1 MAKTFEPFTTP
12 ISAIDDVLL
21 LSASAGTG
29 KTWMVTHLAA
39 RWLIEEP
46 HHDASQVLLVTF
58 TKNAASE
65 LKYRLR
71 ERVIE
76 FGEVLRALT
85 SEAGNRLVINPL
97 RTSQQW
103 DELMNAQWVQGLR
116 RSYGPRELSDM
127 LDRQIRVLQTL
138 DDANARTLHSF
149 ASLVGQSDEREAQSS
164 NQIFERAV
172 ALSITD
178 YARSQPDALQRLMQS
193 LQSKGTVKNATKL
206 SRMLQS
212 ALAAT
217 SSVGGSRFDKVAYVP
232 DEIPSEVVTTALS
245 LVRDSERVAE
255 RIEELERVISFDSLI
270 ADLYQQT
277 LDDDGSLV
285 ERMRHHFGLVLV
297 DEFQDTD
304 VVQWDILT
312 SLFRNGPSSV
322 PIIAVGDPK
331 QAIYSFRGGDVTVFQ
346 KLELHVA
353 TCDRCATHELQLNY
367 RSQGHLLRQ
376 LNSLFE
382 IGGVAGWHFSSGS
395 DLPLVNYVP
404 VMPSAHH
411 DNDEGSFEIRDIV
424 HDGEEKTNQ
433 QRTVA
438 VLINDVIR
446 TVVTLLDEASSE
458 RVDPEEIA
466 ILCRGGWFMELLA
479 EKLERANIRTV
490 TVRSLPIF
498 EAEAAR
504 QIRWL
509 LWALCQPTNVRRTN
523 VLAATWFRH
532 HEHEVLSNLARALE
546 LESVSSFQR
555 RLLDGPTMAVVLA
568 TSTGQRNWTDL
579 EHVLELMGDN
589 LTLGAT
595 PQEAYEWIEERMRES
610 QQFSN
615 GEAVQRRIES
625 SEGAVRIMTIHA
637 AKGLEFPVV
646 LVPQIERLSKKPSNG
661 ISSWTNGSQRV
672 IDTASLVSSDA
683 TLDPRAARSSRD
695 DSRRLIYVAL
705 TRAEQRLIA
714 WRSELDKHLIGP
726 DESIQSVLGT
736 EKEITALNQWRLLSD
751 ALREEI
757 RGSSSPGR
765 AFPTWT
771 EVRTSEFVEAPLQRT
786 SSPPSYVSSPSPVPI
801 LSEHLRRWSYS
812 ALALHN
818 TTHAFGDVD
827 DGRAPYDSGA
837 YAEDNEDESTLLAN
851 VGDDAFGG
859 LRGPVLGNAIHEIFE
874 KAVGHLRSS
883 SDEIDALVIET
894 LEKYRLSTAD
904 DHELNGVVI
913 RSMRQL
919 LTRSMG
925 NLFDGVSL
933 DSFCGL
939 RPTRVTSEM
948 RFTLPLRGTYE
959 DGHDRLRGIG
969 ALVVEGDPEGPYR
982 RFFEDIANT
991 SVREPRLLEG
1001 FLTGS
1006 IDLVAQVGSGADQRF
1021 VVVDYK
1027 TNVLKVSD
1035 NYGALNL
1042 IPEMAMSGYPLQ
1054 GLLYSVALHRFLK
1067 TRLRHYVPHQHLGG
1081 MTYYYVRGATN
1092 AANDP
1097 DIGLANWKVPAN
1109 VVVSVSDY
1117 LANGSA

>member
-1 MAKTFEPFTTP
+1 VAKAFDPFTTP

-46 HHDASQVLLVTF
+46 HHEASQVLLVTF

-85 SEAGNRLVINPL
+85 SDVGSPHAINPL
-97 RTSQQW
+97 RTPQQW
-103 DELMNAQWVQGLR
+103 DELMNSSWVQGLQ
-116 RSYGPRELSDM
+116 RSYGPTNLSDM
-127 LDRQIRVLQTL
+127 LVRQLRVLQTL

-149 ASLVGQSDEREAQSS
+149 ASLVGQSNEREAQSS

-178 YARSQPDALQRLMQS
+178 FARSQPDALQLLMQS
-193 LQSKGTVKNATKL
+193 LQGKGTAKSATKL

-232 DEIPSEVVTTALS
+232 NEAPSDVVKTALS
-245 LVRDSERVAE
+245 LVRDSERVAQ
-255 RIEELERVISFDSLI
+255 RIEEFERVISFDSLI

-285 ERMRHHFGLVLV
+285 ERMRRHFGLVLV

-312 SLFRNGPSSV
+312 SLFRSGPSPV
-322 PIIAVGDPK
+322 PVIAVGDPK

-346 KLELHVA
+346 KLEQHVA

-367 RSQGHLLRQ
+367 RSQGHLLQQ

-382 IGGVAGWHFSSGS
+382 IGGDTGWVFSSGD
-395 DLPLVNYVP
+395 DLPLVHYVS
-404 VMPSAHH
+404 VSPSAHH
-411 DNDEGSFEIRDIV
+411 NNDDGSFEIRDIV

-433 QRTVA
+433 QGTVA
-438 VLINDVIR
+438 VLINDVVR
-446 TVVTLLDEASSE
+446 TVMALLDDASSQ

-466 ILCRGGWFMELLA
+466 ILCRGGWFIELLA

-509 LWALCQPTNVRRTN
+509 LWALCEPTNVRRTN
-523 VLAATWFRH
+523 LLAATWFRH
-532 HEHEVLSNLARALE
+532 HEHEALSKLARTLE

-555 RLLDGPTMAVVLA
+555 RLLDGPTMAEVLA

-579 EHVLELMGDN
+579 EHVLELMGEN
-589 LTLGAT
+589 FTLGAT
-595 PQEAYEWIEERMRES
+595 PQEAFEWIEERMRES
-610 QQFSN
+610 QQFNN

-637 AKGLEFPVV
+637 AKGMEFPVV
-646 LVPQIERLSKKPSNG
+646 LVPQIERSSKNPSNG
-661 ISSWTNGSQRV
+661 VTSWTNGSQRV
-672 IDTASLVSSDA
+672 IDTASLVSNDA
-683 TLDPRAARSSRD
+683 PLDPRAARSSRD
-695 DSRRLIYVAL
+695 ETRRLIYVAL
-705 TRAEQRLIA
+705 TRAERRLIA
-714 WRSELDKHLIGP
+714 WRSDLDKHRVGA
-726 DESIQSVLGT
+726 DEPVASVLGT
-736 EKEITALNQWRLLSD
+736 EREVTALNQWRLLTD
-751 ALREEI
+751 AMREET
-757 RGSSSPGR
+757 RVTSSLGR
-765 AFPTWT
+765 AIPTWT
-771 EVRTSEFVEAPLQRT
+771 EVRTSEFFETPLKRA
-786 SSPPSYVSSPSPVPI
+786 SNPSSYVSSPSPVPI
-801 LSEHLRRWSYS
+801 LSEQLRRWSYS

-818 TTHAFGDVD
+818 TAHASSDVD

-837 YAEDNEDESTLLAN
+837 YAEDNEDEATLVAN
-851 VGDDAFGG
+851 AGDDAFGE

-874 KAVGHLRSS
+874 RVVGHVPSS

-894 LEKYRLSTAD
+894 LGKYRLSTAD
-904 DHELNGVVI
+904 DFDLNHVVI
-913 RSMRQL
+913 DSMRRL

-925 NLFDGVSL
+925 ILFDGVSL
-933 DSFCGL
+933 DSFYGL
-939 RPTRVTSEM
+939 RPKRVTSEM
-948 RFTLPLRGTYE
+948 RFTLPLRGTHE
-959 DGHDRLRGIG
+959 EGFDRLRGIG
-969 ALVVEGDPEGPYR
+969 ALVVAGDPEGPYR
-982 RFFEDIANT
+982 SFFEDIANT
-991 SVREPRLLEG
+991 SVVEPRLLEG

-1006 IDLVAQVGSGADQRF
+1006 IDLVARVGTGADQRF
-1021 VVVDYK
+1021 VIVDYK

-1035 NYGALNL
+1035 DYGASNL
-1042 IPEMAMSGYPLQ
+1042 IPEMVMSGYPLQ

-1067 TRLRHYVPHQHLGG
+1067 TRLRHYVPSQHLGG
-1081 MTYYYVRGATN
+1081 MTYYYVRGAAN
-1092 AANDP
+1092 AANNP
-1097 DIGLANWKVPAN
+1097 DAGLANWKVPAD

-1117 LANGSA
+1117 LANGPA